1 MARLIMVLL
10 LCANIGL
17 VLGDDT
23 FSSRKE
29 DVLVNRLRMREA
41 LQENLKNQMQLEET
55 FAPAAKSIPRAVLF
69 SAAVPG
75 AGQIYAGSY
84 LKAALFMA
92 AEVTALAVNIR
103 YNSLG
108 DKKRREFRKF
118 ADQNWDERRYWSY
131 LYNRLREG
139 NTPDGLP
146 NFATIIDDQ
155 GRLLLDPA
163 VYPQARE
170 ILRQYEDAGYIAGFS
185 HRLPKTKTQQYYEMI
200 GKYPEQFGNAW
211 LDASFDAFYSGFTN
225 MVTPMIA
232 HYTSLR
238 NTSNHFYDVA
248 GYGTMV
254 TLLNHVLSAIDAG
267 FTTRAFNRRH
277 MKLSYHNVLYKD
289 EFVNMFGLTIPF

>member
-1 MARLIMVLL
+1 MARLMIVLL
-10 LCANIGL
+10 LCANIAT
-17 VLGDDT
+17 VLGEDV
-23 FSSRKE
+23 FSTHKE
-29 DVLVNRLRMREA
+29 DVLVNRLKMRKMVRK
-41 LQENLKNQMQLEET
+41 NLKNQMQLEAT
-55 FAPAAKSIPRAVLF
+55 YAPAGKSIPRAVLF

-75 AGQIYAGSY
+75 TGQIYARSY

-92 AEVTALAVNIR
+92 AEVTALAINIR

-108 DKKRREFRKF
+108 RKKGREFRRF

-146 NFATIIDDQ
+146 NFSMVTDEQ
-155 GRLLLDPA
+155 GRLLLDPS

-170 ILRQYEDAGYIAGFS
+170 ILRQYEDASYVPGFS

-211 LDASFDAFYSGFTN
+211 ADASFDAFYSGFTN
-225 MVTPMIA
+225 MVTPMISQ
-232 HYTSLR
+232 YTSLR
-238 NTSNHFYDVA
+238 NASNHFYDVA
-248 GYGTMV
+248 GYGTAAI
-254 TLLNHVLSAIDAG
+254 LLNHVLSAIDAG
-267 FTTRAFNRRH
+267 FTTRGFNRRH
-277 MKLSYHNVLYKD
+277 LKVSYHSVRYKD